1 MIELLAPFSYQ
12 YMLNAIWVG
21 ALIGGVCGCLS
32 AFIILKGW
40 SLIADALSHAT
51 VPGVAVAY
59 MLGLPFSLGAFF
71 AGGLAALAMLW
82 VSSISKVKE
91 DVAIGII
98 FTSFFAAGLFLVSLS
113 PASVD
118 VQQIMLG
125 NILAISESDSL
136 QMVIIGL
143 VCSALL
149 LLRWRDLLLVFFDE
163 PQARAV
169 GLPVTSLKVMFFA
182 CLSAATLAA
191 LQTVGALLVIAV
203 VVIPGATAFLLT
215 QRFSRLLLISITLGV
230 VSSALGA
237 YLSYFIDGATGGVIV
252 CLQAVAFMLAFAWHS
267 KQRSQSRRKALQ
279 QRSEVLNVS
288 Y

>member
-125 NILAISESDSL
+125 NILAISESYSL

-143 VCSALL
+143 VCSTLL

-169 GLPVTSLKVMFFA
+169 GLPVTVLKVMFFA

-252 CLQAVAFMLAFAWHS
+252 CLQAVAFMLAFAWRS